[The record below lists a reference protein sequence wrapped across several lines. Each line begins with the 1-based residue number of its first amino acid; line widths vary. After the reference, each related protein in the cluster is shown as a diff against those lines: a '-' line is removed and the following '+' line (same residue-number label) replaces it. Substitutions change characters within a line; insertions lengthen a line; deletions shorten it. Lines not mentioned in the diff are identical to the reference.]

1 MVGSTAGATS
11 PPRMQ
16 HYNTG
21 MPKISIMAPAAWQWP
36 V

>member
-11 PPRMQ
+11 PPGIQ

-21 MPKISIMAPAAWQWP
+21 MPKISIMALATWQRP
-36 V
+36 